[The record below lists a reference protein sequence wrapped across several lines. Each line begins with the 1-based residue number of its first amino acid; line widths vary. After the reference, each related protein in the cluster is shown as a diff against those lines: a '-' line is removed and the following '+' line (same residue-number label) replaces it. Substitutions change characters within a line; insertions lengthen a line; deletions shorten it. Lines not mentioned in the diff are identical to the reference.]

1 MNGTLLARRC
11 LYFIW
16 HLPSFSYFPE
26 YGDPLY
32 IDCPIEDFS
41 FCRISSHSVGYGQDL
56 TWYQALFLPKE
67 AHISSVGNT
76 AELLAYPLMGVQLLP
91 SPLFTLLIILSSE
104 SDKSIVYPYVENISN
119 SLNDPIETNLSTF
132 DINKALPSTLLPVV
146 RTETYIEEEITSGNL
161 ITNAPI

>member
-1 MNGTLLARRC
+1 M
-11 LYFIW
+11 
-16 HLPSFSYFPE
+16 
-26 YGDPLY
+26 
-32 IDCPIEDFS
+32 
-41 FCRISSHSVGYGQDL
+41 
-56 TWYQALFLPKE
+56 
-67 AHISSVGNT
+67 GNT
-76 AELLAYPLMGVQLLP
+76 AEVLAYPLMGVQLLP